1 MKQYIAATVKVEAW
15 QLTRANIDNGIPSWI
30 KYDGVEYVDAPA
42 RFGEKVILM
51 TLNTKTGNIYALEG
65 SYIVH
70 YGDGYIQVVPEE
82 YFKRFYKEL
91 VD

>member
-1 MKQYIAATVKVEAW
+1 MSKYISVTVEVGAW
-15 QLTRANIDNGIPSWI
+15 QLTRANIDNGIPRWI
-30 KYDGVEYVDAPA
+30 KYDGVEYVDAPDS
-42 RFGEKVILM
+42 FHNKVVLM

>member
-1 MKQYIAATVKVEAW
+1 MSKYISATVKVDAW
-15 QLTRANIDNGIPSWI
+15 QLTRANIDNGIPRWI
-30 KYDGVEYVDAPA
+30 KYNKVRYVDAPDS
-42 RFGEKVILM
+42 FHIKSILM

>member
-1 MKQYIAATVKVEAW
+1 MKQYITATVKVDAW
-15 QLTRANIDNGIPSWI
+15 QLTKANIDNGIPRWI
-30 KYDGVEYVDAPA
+30 KYDGVEFVDAPD
-42 RFGEKVILM
+42 RFHNKVLLM

-82 YFKRFYKEL
+82 YFQRFYKEL
-91 VD
+91 VN